1 MATEDCVL
9 KGTKLLINTKK
20 QRLKVYSRGWSFK
33 NTILKKKE
41 RKNKVTKNIIYIYIN
56 IYISYIYEK

>member
-1 MATEDCVL
+1 M
-9 KGTKLLINTKK
+9 LINTKK